1 MATILVIDDDEQV
14 QAVLRGIWEEAGHM
28 VVVASNGQ
36 QGLQQLRREPAD
48 LVLLDIFMP
57 ELDGLETL
65 VALLREYPAA
75 KVIAISGGGK
85 EGDFSYLECARMLAA
100 HSALP
105 KPLDRE
111 QLLLIVG
118 LMLRGAS
125 PDTDSSYEEGGYGTQ
140 AGAP

>member
-1 MATILVIDDDEQV
+1 MASILVIDDDEQV
-14 QAVLRGIWEEAGHM
+14 QAGLRGILEEAGYR

-36 QGLQQLRREPAD
+36 QGLQQFRREPAD

-65 VALLREYPAA
+65 AELYREYPAA
-75 KVIAISGGGK
+75 KVIAISDGGK
-85 EGDFSYLECARMLAA
+85 EPDFSYFECARMLGT

-111 QLLLIVG
+111 QLLLAVG
-118 LMLRGAS
+118 HMLRGVS
-125 PDTDSSYEEGGYGTQ
+125 SDTDSSSCDS
-140 AGAP
+140 PS